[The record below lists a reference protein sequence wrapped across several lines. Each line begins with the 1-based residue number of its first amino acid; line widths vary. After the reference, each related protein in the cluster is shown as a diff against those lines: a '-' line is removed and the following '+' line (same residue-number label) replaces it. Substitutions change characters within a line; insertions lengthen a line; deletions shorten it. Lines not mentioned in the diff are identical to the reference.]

1 MSRAPS
7 DMYFDSVVQPEHEG
21 WLLLDSLCKRF
32 TYHSRE
38 LWGEKLS
45 GGFVTVNGAVASLET
60 TVHRGDKVVY
70 HVANYSEP
78 EVPTDFKV
86 VFEDDEFMLV
96 AKPAGVPVHHTG
108 HIFYNTF
115 TAIVRRGTDY
125 ETATPMH
132 RLDRDTGGLMLFAKY
147 AESAARFQKNL
158 DRILLQK
165 FYMAVVRGDFGVA
178 DSLPDACSGVVAYDR
193 DNCVVDCTMPLRE
206 DPADRLRLRMH
217 HFADGK
223 PCHTRF
229 RKMGVGELSQPV
241 AGESKYSVVE
251 AELLTGR
258 KHQIRAHLA
267 ELGFPILGDRLYS
280 FDGVYYEKM
289 SRSWERG
296 AVSPSLEAGT
306 PSLAAGLE
314 NSSNLEC
321 GLSAEDLAALG
332 GRSQMLY
339 AYKVKIQLPYWKEA
353 RTFEC
358 SEYPEEMAELVKKA
372 K

>member
-1 MSRAPS
+1 
-7 DMYFDSVVQPEHEG
+7 MYFESVVQPEHEG

-38 LWGEKLS
+38 LWGEKIA
-45 GGFVTVNGAVASLET
+45 GGFVKVNGEVATLET
-60 TVHRGDKVVY
+60 VAHRGDKVIY
-70 HVANYSEP
+70 HVAGYTEP
-78 EVPTDFKV
+78 EVPTNFEV

-158 DRILLQK
+158 DRILLSK
-165 FYMAVVRGDFGVA
+165 FYVAVARGDF
-178 DSLPDACSGVVAYDR
+178 PQYC
-193 DNCVVDCTMPLRE
+193 DCKMPLRE

-217 HFADGK
+217 HFEDGK

-229 RKMGVGELSQPV
+229 KKLSGGELLQPIG
-241 AGESKYSVVE
+241 GESKYSVIE

-267 ELGFPILGDRLYS
+267 ELGHPILGDRLYS
-280 FDGVYYEKM
+280 FDGIYYEKM
-289 SRSWERG
+289 SRSWSRD
-296 AVSPSLEAGT
+296 ASVD
-306 PSLAAGLE
+306 
-314 NSSNLEC
+314 NSET
-321 GLSAEDLAALG
+321 GLSTEDLAALG
-332 GRSQMLY
+332 GATQMLY
-339 AYKVKIQLPYWKEA
+339 AYKVKIQLPYWKEP
-353 RTFEC
+353 RVFE
-358 SEYPEEMAELVKKA
+358 SRDFPEEMKQLVEKA
-372 K
+372 LEK